1 MPANTVSEGATLN
14 TTTVARVA
22 ATSGPVETQKNTKIR
37 RTLHSTE
44 DADDVRPIIVPV
56 LPTLTII
63 TVSVPA
69 EAIRVGNTDANTSI
83 SPYSPSEPGGSPPLF
98 STPLLVHSSHSEGTI
113 PTTRAPPKPDTPSL
127 MGPVEAAIRRSMLRH
142 EPPKKYTEATMPT
155 IYDAYP
161 SAPLQ
166 HMDSDLVDTWENYPG
181 HKLLAHPFDGKAC
194 SRNLDGVKFKIF
206 SAVLEITNSQSP
218 GLSPPRPSQA
228 AIEAGFT
235 PTCFLIYDLTEDDR
249 QLLLERSVWSSTNV
263 TFHVTSFNPTCP
275 DFLFSIK
282 GFGTNRTEDVC
293 QIVHSVWHDDETE
306 SFLDTITESFPRG
319 ERANAKQAISR
330 FIASMWVTLLPVKQ
344 SGNILA
350 PQFNVYANG
359 SLILRQAVWTRL
371 REYLA
376 DRVYASSLLGNGT
389 TEITPFHCGICRSV
403 DHPMGLCPFPDIKGW
418 NGPSMRRI
426 IENMKASRDKTR
438 GTVRRR
444 T

>member
-1 MPANTVSEGATLN
+1 MPANTASEGATLN

-22 ATSGPVETQKNTKIR
+22 ATSGLVETEKNIEIR

-44 DADDVRPIIVPV
+44 DTDDVRPIIVPV

-63 TVSVPA
+63 TMSVPA
-69 EAIRVGNTDANTSI
+69 EAIRVGNTDANTLI
-83 SPYSPSEPGGSPPLF
+83 SPYSPSELGGSPPLF
-98 STPLLVHSSHSEGTI
+98 SSSILAHSSHSEA
-113 PTTRAPPKPDTPSL
+113 TTRAPPQPNTPSL
-127 MGPVEAAIRRSMLRH
+127 MGPVEAALRRSNMLRPD
-142 EPPKKYTEATMPT
+142 PPKKYTEATMPA
-155 IYDAYP
+155 IYDTYP

-166 HMDSDLVDTWENYPG
+166 HMDPDLVDTWENYPG
-181 HKLLAHPFDGKAC
+181 NKLLAHPFDDKAC
-194 SRNLDGVKFKIF
+194 SRDLDGVKFKIF

-218 GLSPPRPSQA
+218 ALSPPRPSQA

-235 PTCFLIYDLTEDDR
+235 PTCFLIYNLTEDGR

-263 TFHVTSFNPTCP
+263 TFHVTSFYPTCP

-282 GFGTNRTEDVC
+282 GFGTNRIEDVC
-293 QIVHSVWHDDETE
+293 HIVHSVWRDEETE
-306 SFLDTITESFPRG
+306 TFLDTIIESLPRG

-371 REYLA
+371 KEYLA
-376 DRVYASSLLGNGT
+376 NRVYASSLLGNGT

-426 IENMKASRDKTR
+426 IENMKASRSKTR